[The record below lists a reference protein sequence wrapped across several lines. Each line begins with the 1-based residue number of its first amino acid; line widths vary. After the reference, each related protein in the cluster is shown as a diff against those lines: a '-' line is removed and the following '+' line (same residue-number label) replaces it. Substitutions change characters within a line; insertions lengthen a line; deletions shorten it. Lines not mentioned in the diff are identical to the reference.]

1 MKVGV
6 HPVIR
11 AEQALLGSV
20 LADPAGQAWLLD
32 LVEPGDLVRPYH
44 GQVLAAMNRVRGR
57 GAAPGT
63 LAVHEEIKKD
73 TDLPKSVSSDGV
85 LLADLMEAA
94 PRPAHAP
101 AYAAMVISTG
111 IHRRLSLAASRVSQA
126 AEGSN
131 ARAALRMAAQARRE
145 LDECQA
151 RWEALPEPMR
161 RELPA
166 PAPGRRGQPEIVSQL
181 AAARDE
187 IRRLRRDLTAG
198 AQQELAGRLASVA
211 QHIAAAAT
219 VSTDLHEQQV
229 QEPIQARSSR
239 PEAEAAGAQALRDL
253 TAAPSHIPATGAWLR
268 PGHFARIEDG
278 ELYTVM
284 REMASVGK
292 PIDPVTV
299 TWEAAKR
306 GIEADAADL
315 ADGTGPFATASARE
329 VHRHGLLAEVS
340 QVAHEFQAT
349 ATDWASP
356 PGTLLSE
363 AAGQLD
369 RLEGSPDHNDHRPAA
384 SLARAG
390 DRPATAVQRQIQ
402 DRESAREAIS

>member
-1 MKVGV
+1 MKPGV

-32 LVEPGDLVRPYH
+32 LIEPGDLVRPYH

-57 GAAPGT
+57 GVAPWP

-73 TDLPKSVSSDGV
+73 PDLPQSVSSDGV

-126 AEGSN
+126 AEGN
-131 ARAALRMAAQARRE
+131 DARAALRIAARAKRE
-145 LDECQA
+145 LDECRM

-161 RELPA
+161 QELPA
-166 PAPGRRGQPEIVSQL
+166 PAAGGRGQTETVGQL
-181 AAARDE
+181 TAARDE

-198 AQQELAGRLASVA
+198 PQQELTGRLASIA

-219 VSTDLHEQQV
+219 ASTGLRQQQV
-229 QEPIQARSSR
+229 EEPIQARPSG

-253 TAAPSHIPATGAWLR
+253 AAAPSHISAVGAWLQ
-268 PGHFARIEDG
+268 PGHFARAEDG
-278 ELYTVM
+278 ELYAVM
-284 REMASVGK
+284 RDMASVGK
-292 PIDPVTV
+292 PIDPATV

-306 GIEADAADL
+306 GIEADAANL
-315 ADGTGPFATASARE
+315 ANGTGPFATASARE
-329 VHRHGLLAEVS
+329 VHRHGRLAEVS
-340 QVAHEFQAT
+340 QVAHKIQAT

-363 AAGQLD
+363 AACQLG
-369 RLEGSPDHNDHRPAA
+369 RLEGSPGHNHHRQVA
-384 SLARAG
+384 SVARAG
-390 DRPATAVQRQIQ
+390 HRPATAVQHQIQ